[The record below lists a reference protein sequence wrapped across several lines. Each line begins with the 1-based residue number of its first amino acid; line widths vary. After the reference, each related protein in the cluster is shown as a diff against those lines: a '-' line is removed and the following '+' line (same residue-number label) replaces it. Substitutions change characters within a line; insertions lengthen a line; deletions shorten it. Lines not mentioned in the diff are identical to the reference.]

1 MTATVS
7 TRSPEQ
13 PETPGALRS
22 LIPGGGWGQWL
33 RQRGVY
39 VALAVLVLYNVLFT
53 AHFNNWDTL
62 QLLFAQLPPVL
73 LVSLGMALVIGTGGI
88 DLSVGATMAV
98 ASAVMAKFVAPTS
111 SGGFGAAIFA
121 AIVLGILAGLAIGI
135 FNGVVVAVAK
145 VQPIVAT
152 LSLLVAGRG
161 LALVITGGALIEL
174 FVPFLK
180 VVRQGEL
187 FGIPYV
193 MWVAAIIA
201 VVVTVLVRKTTFGF
215 RLVAIGGN
223 LRASVLAGIPVRRTL
238 ITVYAISG
246 VLAAIAGEIATAR
259 LRASDPSY
267 IGLLMELSAITAVVV
282 GGTPL
287 NGGRVRILGTVAG
300 VVLMQ
305 LLQTTLVSH
314 NIPDSVSQM
323 VEALIIIAAVY
334 IQRTSG
340 PRPARTAK
348 VAKTGRVA
356 GIVGSKA

>member
-1 MTATVS
+1 MSSVS
-7 TRSPEQ
+7 TAATNESADVPPDGPSGERPDQ
-13 PETPGALRS
+13 RRLRPGQGWARFLREH
-22 LIPGGGWGQWL
+22 
-33 RQRGVY
+33 GVY
-39 VALAVLVLYNVLFT
+39 VALGLLVLYNVLFT
-53 AHFNNWDTL
+53 AHFNNVATI

-73 LVSLGMALVIGTGGI
+73 LVSLGMAMVIGTGGI
-88 DLSVGATMAV
+88 DLSVGATMAI
-98 ASAVMAKFVAPTS
+98 ASAVMAKLVAPAS
-111 SGGFGAAIFA
+111 ANGLAQPIFLAIT
-121 AIVLGILAGLAIGI
+121 LGIGAGLVVGV

-161 LALVITGGALIEL
+161 IALVITGGALVEL

-180 VVRQGEL
+180 VIRQGQL

-193 MWVAAIIA
+193 MWVAAILTVAVA
-201 VVVTVLVRKTTFGF
+201 VVVRRTTFGY

-267 IGLLMELSAITAVVV
+267 IGLLVELAAITAVVV

-287 NGGRVRILGTVAG
+287 SGGRVRIVGTVAG

-305 LLQTTLVSH
+305 MLATTLVAH
-314 NIPDSVSQM
+314 NIPNSVSQI
-323 VEALIIIAAVY
+323 VEGVIIVAAVY
-334 IQRTSG
+334 IQRV
-340 PRPARTAK
+340 ARSSA
-348 VAKTGRVA
+348 
-356 GIVGSKA
+356 

>member
-1 MTATVS
+1 MTATLTS
-7 TRSPEQ
+7 KTTEPRGFRPR
-13 PETPGALRS
+13 A
-22 LIPGGGWGQWL
+22 GWGQWA

-39 VALAVLVLYNVLFT
+39 LALAVLILYNVVFT
-53 AHFNNWDTL
+53 AHFNSWDTVT
-62 QLLFAQLPPVL
+62 LLFAQLPPIL

-88 DLSVGATMAV
+88 DLSVGATMAIS
-98 ASAVMAKFVAPTS
+98 SAVLAKFVSPAS
-111 SGGFGAAIFA
+111 SNGFGSSIFIAIT
-121 AIVLGILAGLAIGI
+121 LGILAGLAVGL

-152 LSLLVAGRG
+152 LSILVAGRG
-161 LALVITGGALIEL
+161 IALVITGGALVEL

-193 MWVAAIIA
+193 MWVAALFIL
-201 VVVTVLVRKTTFGF
+201 VVTVVVRRSTFGY

-267 IGLLMELSAITAVVV
+267 IGLLVELSAITAVVV

-287 NGGRVRILGTVAG
+287 SGGRVRILGTVAG
-300 VVLMQ
+300 VVLLQ
-305 LLQTTLVSH
+305 LLETTLVAH

-323 VEALIIIAAVY
+323 VEAVIIVGAVY
-334 IQRTSG
+334 LQRTS
-340 PRPARTAK
+340 R
-348 VAKTGRVA
+348 
-356 GIVGSKA
+356 SSS